1 MQVGQATIKL
11 CKLRLCIGLMDA
23 LTATITAANRVVLS
37 VGSGDGSQQLAILK
51 SGHNKIVSTFFDSEQ
66 DVISKYGTARD
77 NIEQLRKS
85 STVLFG
91 VDATK
96 LHTHPDL
103 KKKRF
108 DIILFT
114 FPHTGVSNF
123 AAGHKG
129 PNPECIDSNK
139 RLIRDFLK
147 SAQHM
152 IVNDGEINITL
163 KTSSPYDKW
172 SFPDF
177 SNYEIHPKS
186 QHNFNAQ
193 LFPGYVHKSTLG
205 HLSKVNNGNAR
216 TYVFSKKIKEVG
228 GDNFCP
234 STPFTMSIQLCA
246 VNDEDIR
253 EMVMEILKSLQ
264 DSASNVLD
272 IRRQFPEAL
281 RSDTRQLNRVLYEME
296 ASNKVMR
303 VPPKKC
309 NQKPT
314 WSLSTM

>member
-1 MQVGQATIKL
+1 MVASTPNNTVEDFRSCSILSRAVPYFDMTSCSLSKNVDTILL
-11 CKLRLCIGLMDA
+11 C
-23 LTATITAANRVVLS
+23 
-37 VGSGDGSQQLAILK
+37 
-51 SGHNKIVSTFFDSEQ
+51 
-66 DVISKYGTARD
+66 
-77 NIEQLRKS
+77 
-85 STVLFG
+85 
-91 VDATK
+91 
-96 LHTHPDL
+96 
-103 KKKRF
+103 
-108 DIILFT
+108 
-114 FPHTGVSNF
+114 
-123 AAGHKG
+123 
-129 PNPECIDSNK
+129 
-139 RLIRDFLK
+139 
-147 SAQHM
+147 
-152 IVNDGEINITL
+152 
-163 KTSSPYDKW
+163 
-172 SFPDF
+172 PDF